1 MIGDDTSHEF
11 QSDLDAIHSIA
22 AIPSILE
29 VISETT
35 GMRFAVVARVT
46 EGRWVACK
54 ILDGIGFGLVE
65 GGELVVETTICHEI
79 RASYEAV
86 AIDNVAE
93 SSYRTHHTPLQYGF
107 QSYISV
113 PIVQADGTLF
123 GTLCAIDPQP
133 AQVNNKK
140 TLTMF
145 RLFAEMIANHL
156 DARKQLLETE
166 DNLRHE
172 LEVSY
177 LREQFVAVLG
187 HDLRNPLASLRGGAR
202 MLTKAPLDDKART
215 VVALMLKSIDRMTNL
230 VDNVMDFA
238 RGRLGGGI
246 VLSFS
251 DEPLQPTLEQVVDEM
266 RNVWP
271 DRQIDATFR
280 LSHPTKID
288 HPRLAQLFS
297 NLLGNALTHG
307 APNTPIIISAA
318 TTSDAFELWIGNG
331 GDQIPEDAIGRLF
344 QPFTGPVEHASK
356 DGLGLGL
363 YIASQIAEAH
373 GGTLSVTSSP
383 VETRFTLK
391 IPSSREH

>member
-1 MIGDDTSHEF
+1 
-11 QSDLDAIHSIA
+11 
-22 AIPSILE
+22 
-29 VISETT
+29 
-35 GMRFAVVARVT
+35 
-46 EGRWVACK
+46 
-54 ILDGIGFGLVE
+54 
-65 GGELVVETTICHEI
+65 
-79 RASYEAV
+79 
-86 AIDNVAE
+86 
-93 SSYRTHHTPLQYGF
+93 
-107 QSYISV
+107 V
-113 PIVQADGTLF
+113 PIVQRDGTLF

-156 DARKQLLETE
+156 DARKHLLETE
-166 DNLRHE
+166 NTLRHE

-187 HDLRNPLASLRGGAR
+187 HDLRNPIASLRGGAR
-202 MLTKAPLDDKART
+202 MLAKAPLDDKART
-215 VVALMLKSIDRMTNL
+215 VLALMLKSIDRMSNL

-246 VLSFS
+246 VLSLS
-251 DEPLQPTLEQVVDEM
+251 DEPLQPTLEQVVEEM
-266 RNVWP
+266 TNVWP
-271 DRQIDATFR
+271 DRQIDARFR

-307 APNTPIIISAA
+307 APDTPVIISAE

-331 GDQIPEDAIGRLF
+331 GAQIPEDAIDRLF
-344 QPFTGPVEHASK
+344 QPFTRPVEHASK

-383 VETRFTLK
+383 DETRFTLR
-391 IPSSREH
+391 IPSSPDRP